1 MELIGER
8 CVIVIAERR
17 RDGDRD
23 GAPYHTDL
31 DARPA
36 HQRHHLFLGGVRV
49 PRRRARLLQ
58 VAPVPRALTI
68 LLVFIICSRD
78 RIHTVHI
85 LYSTVSRSQKFYRQ
99 QMLKL
104 TAESP
109 VPLEEA
115 NEEQPI
121 ASPVLAAALPPSS
134 SGVTIGTSSSTN
146 SASKRVRTFSG
157 DMVASPVSYAPS
169 NSWAS
174 RERDLNRPPPPPKSP
189 PPTLSLD
196 ETTLSS
202 KQQSVR
208 PSITRQLSRQQSV
221 AVFDDDGVL
230 VPEPVRLLRSS
241 VSRLLYL

>member
-1 MELIGER
+1 
-8 CVIVIAERR
+8 
-17 RDGDRD
+17 
-23 GAPYHTDL
+23 
-31 DARPA
+31 
-36 HQRHHLFLGGVRV
+36 
-49 PRRRARLLQ
+49 
-58 VAPVPRALTI
+58 
-68 LLVFIICSRD
+68 
-78 RIHTVHI
+78 
-85 LYSTVSRSQKFYRQ
+85 
-99 QMLKL
+99 MLKL
-104 TAESP
+104 TAENA
-109 VPLEEA
+109 VPLEEP

-121 ASPVLAAALPPSS
+121 ASPVLAASLPPSA
-134 SGVTIGTSSSTN
+134 SGITIGTSSSTN

-174 RERDLNRPPPPPKSP
+174 RERDLNSAHRPLPPPKSP
-189 PPTLSLD
+189 PTESLD

-241 VSRLLYL
+241 VSRLFIYDLNDYTRFFLIVCLRVPPEHRA

>member
-1 MELIGER
+1 MLLITQ
-8 CVIVIAERR
+8 IS
-17 RDGDRD
+17 
-23 GAPYHTDL
+23 APDKRISAIIYFS
-31 DARPA
+31 AA
-36 HQRHHLFLGGVRV
+36 FGFLAVALVCYKSLPFLVRS
-49 PRRRARLLQ
+49 Q
-58 VAPVPRALTI
+58 FFSY
-68 LLVFIICSRD
+68 LVYFSRD
-78 RIHTVHI
+78 RICT
-85 LYSTVSRSQKFYRQ
+85 YTVSLSQKFYRQ

-134 SGVTIGTSSSTN
+134 SGVTIGTSTSTN